1 MLQVLHACAII
12 FRSAFHGSE
21 LDDVDVTSHSIW
33 VFIHIML
40 VVLSLGPDL
49 GVFSASQ
56 YAKNAKLGVEARATL
71 MKLIGFLDLFPRIC
85 FALFLPVGLH
95 LTGGLGLYPV
105 TSTMLAI
112 SWLIIFIWIV
122 MIFVIY
128 KNEGQPLAIRLILVQ
143 TVFQFVIG
151 TVFVATG
158 VKSLVTGAPLFM
170 GWFAWKILLFG
181 LMFWTAMVVEIAY
194 RPLFIPYLE
203 ILEFGSTPERERL
216 FKKYINRALTGV
228 FLIYLQVAVMAFL
241 GTTKPVF

>member
-1 MLQVLHACAII
+1 M
-12 FRSAFHGSE
+12 
-21 LDDVDVTSHSIW
+21 TSHSIW
-33 VFIHIML
+33 VYIHIML

-56 YAKNAKLGVEARATL
+56 YVKNAKLGVEARATL

-95 LTGGLGLYPV
+95 LTQGLGLYPV
-105 TSTMLAI
+105 TSAMLAI

-122 MIFVIY
+122 IILVIY
-128 KNEGQPLAIRLILVQ
+128 RNEGTALAMRLLMVQ
-143 TVFQFVIG
+143 TILQFVIG
-151 TVFVATG
+151 SVFVAIG
-158 VKSLVTGAPLFM
+158 MQSLVTGAPLSM

-181 LMFWTAMVVEIAY
+181 LMFWTAMAVEIAY

-203 ILEFGSTPERERL
+203 IIELGSTPERERL
-216 FKKYINRALTGV
+216 FKKYVNRALTGV
-228 FLIYLQVAVMAFL
+228 FVIYLQVAIMAFL